1 MTILGIDTS
10 CDETAMAV
18 LEEKE
23 GKFKVLSNIVSSQ
36 VKLHQKYGGVYPSL
50 AKREHKKNLPI
61 VFKKALE
68 KAGLEEVDY
77 FAVTIGP
84 GLDPCLWE
92 GINFIKKRADK
103 PIIPINHMEAHIL
116 INFLEED
123 YRKILPALSLVISGG
138 HSQLVLVKEIGNYK
152 IIGETRDDAAGE
164 CFDKTARILGLPY
177 PGGPA
182 IAEEAEKESS
192 LSIDLPRPMINTKD
206 YDFSFSGL
214 KTAVLYDF
222 KKRNKE
228 VRESKEY
235 IRAMAGEIQQAIV
248 DVLIKKTL
256 KAAREYEIK
265 NIILAGGVSANK
277 KLGQEFKKNKEFK
290 FWIPQPR
297 LCTDNGLM
305 IALTGFFN
313 KDKAVKD
320 FREIKSNPN
329 LRLC

>member
-10 CDETAMAV
+10 CDDTAIAV

-23 GKFKVLSNIVSSQ
+23 GEFKVLSNVISSQ

-61 VFKKALE
+61 VFEKAL
-68 KAGLEEVDY
+68 KKTGIKEVDY

-103 PIIPINHMEAHIL
+103 SIIPVNHMEAHIL
-116 INFLEED
+116 INFLEE
-123 YRKILPALSLVISGG
+123 KPEKVLPALSLVVSGG
-138 HSQLVLVKEIGNYK
+138 HTQLVLIKKIANYK

-164 CFDKTARILGLPY
+164 CFDKTARILGLSY

-182 IAEEAEKESS
+182 IAKEAEEESS

-222 KKRNKE
+222 KKRNKK

-235 IRAMAGEIQQAIV
+235 IRAMAREIQQAII

-256 KAAREYEIK
+256 KVAKEYEIE
-265 NIILAGGVSANK
+265 NIILGGGVSANK
-277 KLGQEFKKNKEFK
+277 KLGQQLRKNKEFK

-305 IALTGFFN
+305 IALTGYFN
-313 KDKAVKD
+313 KDKAVKN
-320 FREIKSNPN
+320 FREIKSKPN